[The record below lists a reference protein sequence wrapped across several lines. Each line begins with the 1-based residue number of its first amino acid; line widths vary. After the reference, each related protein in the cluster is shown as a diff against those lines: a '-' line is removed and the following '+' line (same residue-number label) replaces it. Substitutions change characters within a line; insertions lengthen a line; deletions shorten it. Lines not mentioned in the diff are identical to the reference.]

1 MLAVMRIHR
10 ILAEA
15 SATLLKSVFR
25 DGKVLD
31 LEIAEAFQKN
41 PKWGKRD
48 RGFIAE
54 TVYEVARWRRSLA
67 FVADSE
73 EITSLCAAQWRRMG
87 YELPDWWKYRGAS
100 AQVMEER
107 ESCLLEQ
114 PRAIRESIPDW
125 LDDFVVKDM
134 GEEQWELE
142 LKALNQKPRV
152 VLRVNTLKCTRE
164 EAMVWLAENGVMSK
178 EVPGV
183 PQALVLPEGKVLPKP
198 LRFDGRVEIQ
208 DAGSQCIVPMLGAKP
223 GEKVIDACS
232 GAGGK
237 ALQLAAE
244 MNNEGRIYAMDIHE
258 KKLKELKKRARR
270 AGVRCIAPKLITETT
285 ASDFAGV
292 ADRLLIDAP
301 CSGLGTLR
309 RQPDLKWRLK
319 PAAIFRAWEIQEE
332 LLLEYSR
339 MLKPGGRL
347 VYATCSILDTEN
359 SFAVSELYGVG
370 DFTLV
375 EERRISPANDGFDGF
390 YAAAL
395 IKDQ

>member
-1 MLAVMRIHR
+1 MRIHR
-10 ILAEA
+10 VLAEA
-15 SATLLKSVFR
+15 SIVLLKSVFR

-31 LEIAEAFQKN
+31 QEVADAFHKN

-54 TVYEVARWRRSLA
+54 TVYEVARWRRALS

-73 EITSLCAAQWRRMG
+73 EISSLCAAQWRRMG
-87 YELPDWWKYRGAS
+87 YDIPDWWKYRGAS
-100 AQVMEER
+100 ISVMENR
-107 ESCLLEQ
+107 ESYLAKQ
-114 PRAIRESIPDW
+114 PRPIRESIPDW
-125 LDDFVVKDM
+125 LDEFMVKDM
-134 GEEQWELE
+134 GDELWEME
-142 LKALNQKPRV
+142 LKAMNRKPRV
-152 VLRVNTLKCTRE
+152 MLRVNSLKCTRE

-178 EVPGV
+178 EVPGI
-183 PQALVLPEGKVLPKP
+183 PQALILPHGKVLPKP

-208 DAGSQCIVPMLGAKP
+208 DAGSQIIVPMMQAKP

-237 ALQLAAE
+237 TLQLAAE
-244 MNNEGRIYAMDIHE
+244 MNNEGKIYAMDINE
-258 KKLKELKKRARR
+258 NKLRELKKRARR
-270 AGVRCIAPKLITETT
+270 AGVRCVVPKLITETT

-301 CSGLGTLR
+301 CSGIGTLR

-319 PAAIFRAWEIQEE
+319 PASIFRAWKIQEE

-359 SFAVSELYGVG
+359 SFAVSEFYGVG

-375 EERRISPANDGFDGF
+375 EERKISPAKDDFDGF

>member
-1 MLAVMRIHR
+1 MRIHR
-10 ILAEA
+10 VLAEA
-15 SATLLKSVFR
+15 SIVLLKSVFR

-31 LEIAEAFQKN
+31 QEIAGAFHKN

-54 TVYEVARWRRSLA
+54 TVYEVARWRRALS

-73 EITSLCAAQWRRMG
+73 EISSLCAAQWRRMG
-87 YELPDWWKYRGAS
+87 YDIPDWWKYRGAS
-100 AQVMEER
+100 ISVMEDR
-107 ESCLLEQ
+107 ESYLAQQ
-114 PRAIRESIPDW
+114 PRPIRESIPDW
-125 LDDFVVKDM
+125 LDEFMVKDM
-134 GEEQWELE
+134 GDKLWEME
-142 LKALNQKPRV
+142 LKAMNRKPRV
-152 VLRVNTLKCTRE
+152 MLRVNSLKCTRE
-164 EAMVWLAENGVMSK
+164 DAMVWLAENGVMSK
-178 EVPGV
+178 EVPGI
-183 PQALVLPEGKVLPKP
+183 PQALILPDGKVLPKP

-208 DAGSQCIVPMLGAKP
+208 DAGSQIIVPMMQAKP

-237 ALQLAAE
+237 TLQLAAE
-244 MNNEGRIYAMDIHE
+244 MNNEGKIYAMDINE
-258 KKLKELKKRARR
+258 NKLRELKKRARR
-270 AGVRCIAPKLITETT
+270 AGVRCVVPKLITETT

-301 CSGLGTLR
+301 CSGIGTLR

-319 PAAIFRAWEIQEE
+319 PASIFRAWKIQEE

-359 SFAVSELYGVG
+359 SFAVSEFYGVG

-375 EERRISPANDGFDGF
+375 EEREISPAKDGFDGF